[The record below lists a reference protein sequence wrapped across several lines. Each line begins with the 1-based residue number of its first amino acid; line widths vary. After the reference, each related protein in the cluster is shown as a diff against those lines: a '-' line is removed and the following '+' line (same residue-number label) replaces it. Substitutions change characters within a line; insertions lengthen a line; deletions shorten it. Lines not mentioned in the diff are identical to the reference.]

1 MPIDP
6 VCKRHVRIADA
17 AASYDLEGETLYFC
31 TLRCEKIFEKDPYGF
46 FRNMTDEE
54 LIAA

>member
-46 FRNMTDEE
+46 FRNMTAEE
-54 LIAA
+54 LMAA

>member
-1 MPIDP
+1 
-6 VCKRHVRIADA
+6 VRISEA

-31 TLRCEKIFEKDPYGF
+31 SLRCEKIFEKDPYGF
-46 FRNMTDEE
+46 FHRMTDEE